1 MARGSGYPIKY
12 TDEMLDWVQASQ
24 AAITRAKLTKLF
36 NTKFDMDLGRGTLAA
51 LCNRKGW
58 KSNHSGRIEK
68 GAVPWNRDKKGY
80 MGANATSFKKGQTP
94 KNHRPVGS
102 ERITKDGYIQV
113 KIAEPR
119 TWRLKH
125 IVVWEAANGNLP
137 KGHCIRLLDG
147 AKTNCDI
154 DNLICIS
161 RGANATSNKR
171 NKANT
176 QSPQLN
182 KAILMTEHLK
192 DKIRKQNAKSKSSSP
207 YTSGR

>member
-1 MARGSGYPIKY
+1 MASGRAIQY
-12 TDEMLDWVQASQ
+12 TDEMLDWVQANQ
-24 AAITRAKLTKLF
+24 ADITRAELTKLF

-51 LCNRKGW
+51 LCKRKGW
-58 KSNHSGRIEK
+58 KSSHSGRIEK
-68 GAVPWNRDKKGY
+68 GAVPWNKDKKVY

-125 IVVWEAANGNLP
+125 IVEWEKVNGSLP
-137 KGHCIRLLDG
+137 KGHCIRILDG
-147 AKTNCDI
+147 DRTNCHI

-161 RGANATSNKR
+161 RGANATSNQR

-176 QSPQLN
+176 ISPELN

-192 DKIRKQNAKSKSSSP
+192 DKIRSKNDE
-207 YTSGR
+207 

>member
-12 TDEMLDWVQASQ
+12 TSEMLEWVKDNQADIPRSE
-24 AAITRAKLTKLF
+24 LTEMF
-36 NTKFDMDLGRGTLAA
+36 NDKFNMDLGRGTLAA

-58 KSNHSGRIEK
+58 KSRHSGRIEK
-68 GAVPWNRDKKGY
+68 GAVPWNKDKKGY

-102 ERITKDGYIQV
+102 ERITRDGYMEV
-113 KIAEPR
+113 KIKEPNK
-119 TWRLKH
+119 WRLKH
-125 IVVWEAANGNLP
+125 IVVWERHNGPLP
-137 KGHCIRLLDG
+137 KGHCIRLLDNDR
-147 AKTNCDI
+147 TNCDPN
-154 DNLICIS
+154 NLICVS
-161 RGANATSNKR
+161 RGANATSNKL

-176 QSPQLN
+176 GDVELN

-192 DKIRKQNAKSKSSSP
+192 DKIRKQNAKSKSSGT

>member
-1 MARGSGYPIKY
+1 MASGRAIQY
-12 TDEMLDWVQASQ
+12 TDEMLEWVQANQ
-24 AAITRAKLTKLF
+24 ADITRAELTESF
-36 NTKFDMDLGRGTLAA
+36 NSRFDMDLGRGTLAA
-51 LCNRKGW
+51 LCSRKGW
-58 KSNHSGRIEK
+58 KNSHSGRIEK
-68 GAVPWNRDKKGY
+68 GAVAWNKGKKGY

-125 IVVWEAANGNLP
+125 IVEWEKINGKLP
-137 KGHCIRLLDG
+137 KGHCIRILDG
-147 AKTNCDI
+147 DRTNCYI

-161 RGANATSNKR
+161 RGANATSNQR

-176 QSPQLN
+176 ISPELN

-192 DKIRKQNAKSKSSSP
+192 DKIRSKNNE
-207 YTSGR
+207 

>member
-1 MARGSGYPIKY
+1 MASGRAIQY
-12 TDEMLDWVQASQ
+12 TDEMLEWVQANQ
-24 AAITRAKLTKLF
+24 ADISRAELTKLF
-36 NTKFDMDLGRGTLAA
+36 NTKFDMDLDRGTLAA

-58 KSNHSGRIEK
+58 KNSHSGRIEK
-68 GAVPWNRDKKGY
+68 GAVAWNKGKKGY

-125 IVVWEAANGNLP
+125 IVEWEKVNGSLP
-137 KGHCIRLLDG
+137 KGHCIRILDG
-147 AKTNCDI
+147 DRTNCHI

-161 RGANATSNKR
+161 RGANATSNQR

-176 QSPQLN
+176 ISPELN

-192 DKIRKQNAKSKSSSP
+192 DKIRSKNDE
-207 YTSGR
+207 

>member
-1 MARGSGYPIKY
+1 MASGYPIKY
-12 TDEMLDWVQASQ
+12 TSEMLEWVQANQ
-24 AAITRAKLTKLF
+24 ADITRAELTELF
-36 NTKFDMDLGRGTLAA
+36 NAKFDMQLGKGTLAA
-51 LCNRKGW
+51 LCKRKGW
-58 KSNHSGRIEK
+58 KSNLNARYPK
-68 GAVPWNRDKKGY
+68 GAVPWNKDKKGY

-137 KGHCIRLLDG
+137 KGHCIRILDG
-147 AKTNCDI
+147 DRTNCHI

-161 RGANATSNKR
+161 RGANATSNTR

-176 QSPQLN
+176 ISSELN
-182 KAILMTEHLK
+182 RAILMTEHLK
-192 DKIRKQNAKSKSSSP
+192 DKVRKQNVKSKSSSP